1 MKYRLAVLAAVV
13 MVAVLKQTQGQ
24 KTVTQTRAAAVVDL
38 VTYILLQHT
47 LPAVPAS

>member
-1 MKYRLAVLAAVV
+1 MKHRLAVLAAVV
-13 MVAVLKQTQGQ
+13 MVAVLVQTHGQ

-47 LPAVPAS
+47 LLAALAS

>member
-1 MKYRLAVLAAVV
+1 MKHRLAVLAAVV
-13 MVAVLKQTQGQ
+13 MVAVLVQTQNQ